1 MPNIDD
7 NHNEAEISK
16 ILGVIINPNNG
27 KTLKEE
33 GRIVEVKVLKNELIF
48 KYKRDGITPEQK
60 RIIET
65 SITNAVSS
73 FYTTD
78 QITVLTIS
86 ENSADVFAG
95 KSFTPVEKPKGQTQL
110 QGEQSAQV
118 KVGHGP
124 VGANKKRVAG
134 AKKVIAVSSNK
145 GGVGKSTVAVNLA
158 FALKNLG
165 KKVGILD
172 ADIYG
177 PSMPMLLNKRDA
189 KPGATPEKKI
199 LPIDAYGIP
208 FISFGLFINE
218 KDPVIWRGP
227 MLGGVLNQFLFD
239 VAWDGLDY
247 LIIDLPPGTGDMQL
261 SMVQATDIDG
271 AIVVS
276 TPQEIAILDTKKGL
290 NMFTQ
295 VKIPV
300 LGMVENMSYFVPD
313 DAPSKKYFIFGE
325 GGVKKAAVELNVPLL
340 AEIPLELALREG
352 SDRGFPYMNE
362 KSYEGRPV
370 WTAYM
375 NLAKNVDLCFN
386 EKEVEKSGNEKE
398 KGFIKKLFS

>member
-1 MPNIDD
+1 MS
-7 NHNEAEISK
+7 EAQNLEK
-16 ILGVIINPNNG
+16 INQLLSLIVNPQNG

-33 GRIVEVKVLKNELIF
+33 GRIVEVKADQNELLF
-48 KYKRDGITPEQK
+48 KYKRDGISPDQK
-60 RIIET
+60 RKIET
-65 SITNAVSS
+65 MIIQAVAD
-73 FYTTD
+73 FYPSEKV
-78 QITVLTIS
+78 TVLTIS
-86 ENSADVFAG
+86 ENSSDILAD
-95 KSFTPVEKPKGQTQL
+95 KKFTPAPANPAPT
-110 QGEQSAQV
+110 AQI
-118 KVGHGP
+118 KTGHGP
-124 VGANKKRVAG
+124 VGAGKKRVLG
-134 AKKVIAVSSNK
+134 AQKVIAVSSCK

-165 KKVGILD
+165 KKVGLLD

-177 PSMPMLLNKRDA
+177 PSMPMLLNQRSA

-239 VAWDGLDY
+239 VAWEGLDY

-276 TPQEIAILDTKKGL
+276 TPQDVAILDSKKGL
-290 NMFTQ
+290 NMFSQ

-300 LGMVENMSYFVPD
+300 LGMVENMSYFVPE
-313 DAPSKKYFIFGE
+313 DAPTKKYFIFGE
-325 GGVKKAAVELNVPLL
+325 GGVKKAAQELNVNLL
-340 AEIPLELALREG
+340 SEIPLEMALREA
-352 SDRGFPYMNE
+352 SDKGQPYMNE
-362 KSYEGRPV
+362 KKYEGRPV
-370 WTAYM
+370 WNAYM
-375 NLAKNVDLCFN
+375 KLAKNIEQSFNPSENVDAP
-386 EKEVEKSGNEKE
+386 
-398 KGFIKKLFS
+398 KGFFKRFFS

>member
-1 MPNIDD
+1 MSQND
-7 NHNEAEISK
+7 NTGK
-16 ILGVIINPNNG
+16 VTQLLGLIINPMSG

-33 GRIVEVKVLKNELIF
+33 DRVIEIKADQNELLF
-48 KYKRDGITPEQK
+48 KYKRDGISPEQK
-60 RIIET
+60 RIIEA
-65 SITNAVSS
+65 SITKALSG
-73 FYTTD
+73 FYP
-78 QITVLTIS
+78 QERITVLTVS
-86 ENSADVFAG
+86 ENSGDVYSG
-95 KSFTPVEKPKGQTQL
+95 KTFTAT
-110 QGEQSAQV
+110 EQSAQL
-118 KVGHGP
+118 KTGHG
-124 VGANKKRVAG
+124 VASANKKRVAG

-177 PSMPMLLNKRDA
+177 PSIPMLLNKRDA

-218 KDPVIWRGP
+218 QDPVIWRGP

-239 VAWDGLDY
+239 VAWEGLDY

-276 TPQEIAILDTKKGL
+276 TPQDIAILDTRKGL
-290 NMFTQ
+290 NMFTK

-313 DAPSKKYFIFGE
+313 DAPTKKYFIFGE
-325 GGVKKAAVELNVPLL
+325 GGVKKAAKELDVNLL

-352 SDRGFPYMNE
+352 SDTGFPYMNE
-362 KSYEGRPV
+362 KKYEGRPV
-370 WTAYM
+370 WNAYM
-375 NLAKNVDLCFN
+375 NLAKNVDLSFN
-386 EKEVEKSGNEKE
+386 QQEDSGEQ
-398 KGFIKKLFS
+398 KGFFKRLFS

>member
-1 MPNIDD
+1 MSEQGNTE
-7 NHNEAEISK
+7 NISK
-16 ILGVIINPNNG
+16 LLGVIINPNNG

-33 GRIVEVKVLKNELIF
+33 GRIVEIKADQNELLF

-60 RIIET
+60 RTIET
-65 SITNAVSS
+65 SIINAVAD
-73 FYTTD
+73 FYPAEK
-78 QITVLTIS
+78 ITVITIS
-86 ENSADVFAG
+86 ENSADVFTG
-95 KSFTPVEKPKGQTQL
+95 KTFSKVEDKKSPAAQAST
-110 QGEQSAQV
+110 SAQI
-118 KVGHGP
+118 KTGHGP
-124 VGANKKRVAG
+124 AGGNKKRVAG

-165 KKVGILD
+165 KKVGLLD

-177 PSMPMLLNKRDA
+177 PSMPMLLNKREA

-239 VAWDGLDY
+239 VAWEGLDY

-276 TPQEIAILDTKKGL
+276 TPQDIAVLDTRKGL

-313 DAPSKKYFIFGE
+313 DAPTKKYFIFGE
-325 GGVKKAAVELNVPLL
+325 GGVKRAAEELNVNLL
-340 AEIPLELALREG
+340 AEIPLEMALREG
-352 SDRGFPYMNE
+352 SDKGFPYMNE
-362 KSYEGRPV
+362 KKYEGRPV
-370 WTAYM
+370 WNAYM
-375 NLAKNVDLCFN
+375 YLAKNVDQCFN
-386 EKEVEKSGNEKE
+386 ASESSGEQ
-398 KGFIKKLFS
+398 KGFFKRLFS

>member
-1 MPNIDD
+1 MSENI
-7 NHNEAEISK
+7 NIENINK
-16 ILGVIINPNNG
+16 LLGLIVNPSNG
-27 KTLKEE
+27 KTLSEE
-33 GRIVEVKVLKNELIF
+33 RRIVEIKAEQNELLF
-48 KYKRDGITPEQK
+48 KYKRDGISPEQK
-60 RIIET
+60 RVIEST
-65 SITNAVSS
+65 IVRAMVDYYSE
-73 FYTTD
+73 D
-78 QITVLTIS
+78 KITVLTES
-86 ENSADVFAG
+86 ENSADVYSG
-95 KSFTPVEKPKGQTQL
+95 KTFTKVEDKKSKPETSS
-110 QGEQSAQV
+110 SAQI
-118 KVGHGP
+118 KSGHGP

-158 FALKNLG
+158 FALKNQG
-165 KKVGILD
+165 KKVGLLD

-239 VAWDGLDY
+239 VAWEGLDY

-271 AIVVS
+271 VIVVS
-276 TPQEIAILDTKKGL
+276 TPQDIAILDTRKGL

-300 LGMVENMSYFVPD
+300 LGMVENMSYFIPD
-313 DAPSKKYFIFGE
+313 DAPMKKYYIFGK
-325 GGVKKAAVELNVPLL
+325 GGVKKAAEELNVNLL
-340 AEIPLELALREG
+340 AEIPLEMALREG
-352 SDRGFPYMNE
+352 SDAGLPYMNE
-362 KSYEGRPV
+362 KKYEGRPV
-370 WTAYM
+370 WNAYM
-375 NLAKNVDLCFN
+375 NLAKNIDQCFN
-386 EKEVEKSGNEKE
+386 GPENSGEP
-398 KGFIKKLFS
+398 KGFFKKLFS

>member
-1 MPNIDD
+1 MSEN
-7 NHNEAEISK
+7 NVEK
-16 ILGVIINPNNG
+16 ITKLLGVIINPNNG

-33 GRIVEVKVLKNELIF
+33 GRIVEIKADQNELLF

-60 RIIET
+60 KIIET
-65 SITNAVSS
+65 SIGLAVADYYPSEK
-73 FYTTD
+73 
-78 QITVLTIS
+78 ITVLTVS
-86 ENSADVFAG
+86 ENSSDVFSG
-95 KSFTPVEKPKGQTQL
+95 KTFSKVEEKKPS
-110 QGEQSAQV
+110 SAPQV
-118 KVGHGP
+118 AAQIKTGHGP
-124 VGANKKRVAG
+124 AGGNKKRVAG

-165 KKVGILD
+165 HKVGILD

-218 KDPVIWRGP
+218 NDPVIWRGP

-276 TPQEIAILDTKKGL
+276 TPQDIAVLDTKKGL

-300 LGMVENMSYFVPD
+300 LGMVENMSYFVPE

-325 GGVKKAAVELNVPLL
+325 GGVKKAAQELNVNLL
-340 AEIPLELALREG
+340 AEIPLELALREA
-352 SDRGFPYMNE
+352 SDKGFPYMNE
-362 KSYEGRPV
+362 KKYEGRPV
-370 WTAYM
+370 WNAYM
-375 NLAKNVDLCFN
+375 NLAKNVDQCFN
-386 EKEVEKSGNEKE
+386 GAETSGEP
-398 KGFIKKLFS
+398 KGFFKRLFS

>member
-1 MPNIDD
+1 MSENSNI
-7 NHNEAEISK
+7 EK
-16 ILGVIINPNNG
+16 INQILCVIINPNNG

-33 GRIVEVKVLKNELIF
+33 GRILEIKADQNELLF
-48 KYKRDGITPEQK
+48 KYKRDGISPEQK
-60 RIIET
+60 RAIET
-65 SITNAVSS
+65 SLTNAVSE
-73 FYTTD
+73 FYSAD
-78 QITVLTIS
+78 KITVLTVS
-86 ENSADVFAG
+86 ENSGDVFTG
-95 KSFTPVEKPKGQTQL
+95 KTFTTPAPKAAAPA
-110 QGEQSAQV
+110 QSAQI
-118 KVGHGP
+118 KSGHGP
-124 VGANKKRVAG
+124 VGAAKKRVAG

-158 FALKNLG
+158 FALKNQG
-165 KKVGILD
+165 KKVGLLD

-189 KPGATPEKKI
+189 KPGATTEKKI

-239 VAWDGLDY
+239 VAWEGLDY

-276 TPQEIAILDTKKGL
+276 TPQDIAVLDTKKGL

-325 GGVKKAAVELNVPLL
+325 GGVKKAAKELNVNLL

-352 SDRGFPYMNE
+352 SDKGLPYMNE
-362 KSYEGRPV
+362 KKYEGRPV
-370 WTAYM
+370 WNAYM
-375 NLAKNVDLCFN
+375 TLAKNVDQCFN
-386 EKEVEKSGNEKE
+386 DQESTGEP
-398 KGFIKKLFS
+398 KGFFKRLFS